1 MHSALPVADSGAGAD
16 QEQRQCASGAP
27 SAGSGSPSG
36 VRGLS
41 QVEDLY
47 SETKVVE

>member
-16 QEQRQCASGAP
+16 HEHECASGAP

-36 VRGLS
+36 MRGLS